1 MDAERERPGGGRDIG
16 RIGAYRF
23 LALLMLPAVLLL
35 GGAGLVVFLSLDSIR
50 VITDSLEE
58 EHLPGILN
66 SQRTMDNIN
75 VLRSESAVVFMAED
89 PRQRRAALLKAR
101 ALVAESVFEQ
111 SPQIRDAAKTVQDL
125 ILKLAAARK
134 RSDDASD
141 RLHLNELRLSSVLGG
156 LKLAL
161 GDVQTLE
168 PTHNSRHVTSA
179 AGETDKARY
188 ERARKS
194 FEPVLELCRR
204 TDLSF
209 AQRETCSAFQRDLRV
224 VGQAWNEKGEADLEA
239 RALWKELDV
248 TLEDL
253 NNAASNEEFQR
264 AYAGM
269 EGLRAEARSMRI
281 GFYVSI
287 GLLTAMLLGGVAVL
301 HRHILSP
308 ISLAAHELRQIR
320 FGSPARQLPPVRI
333 HELQQLLDLVPSLR
347 VYLTELAARSGA
359 LEQEK
364 NRYESLS
371 LVDALTGVAN
381 RRSFDARLAESA
393 RCASVGMLMIDVD
406 LFKNYNDSLGHP
418 AGDKCLADVARAM
431 QTTLY
436 RHNDALFRYGG
447 EEFAVILEDAT
458 ERQALAVAERIMSGI
473 RSLRLPHP
481 DSVVAPHVTVSIGV
495 AVARRE
501 EGGSGADLVARADS
515 ALYQAKAGGRDRVC
529 LYGAEGA

>member
-111 SPQIRDAAKTVQDL
+111 SPQIRDTAKTVQDL

-156 LKLAL
+156 LKAL
-161 GDVQTLE
+161 GDVQPLE

-179 AGETDKARY
+179 ARETDKARY

-209 AQRETCSAFQRDLRV
+209 AQREACSAF
-224 VGQAWNEKGEADLEA
+224 
-239 RALWKELDV
+239 
-248 TLEDL
+248 
-253 NNAASNEEFQR
+253 
-264 AYAGM
+264 
-269 EGLRAEARSMRI
+269 
-281 GFYVSI
+281 
-287 GLLTAMLLGGVAVL
+287 
-301 HRHILSP
+301 
-308 ISLAAHELRQIR
+308 
-320 FGSPARQLPPVRI
+320 
-333 HELQQLLDLVPSLR
+333 
-347 VYLTELAARSGA
+347 
-359 LEQEK
+359 
-364 NRYESLS
+364 
-371 LVDALTGVAN
+371 
-381 RRSFDARLAESA
+381 
-393 RCASVGMLMIDVD
+393 
-406 LFKNYNDSLGHP
+406 
-418 AGDKCLADVARAM
+418 
-431 QTTLY
+431 
-436 RHNDALFRYGG
+436 
-447 EEFAVILEDAT
+447 
-458 ERQALAVAERIMSGI
+458 
-473 RSLRLPHP
+473 
-481 DSVVAPHVTVSIGV
+481 
-495 AVARRE
+495 
-501 EGGSGADLVARADS
+501 
-515 ALYQAKAGGRDRVC
+515 
-529 LYGAEGA
+529 